1 MKLMKLEGLQVKE
14 ISHPATESG
23 LKLKS
28 PPNLRYLEADQVKF
42 IFIFSL
48 SLMSFTNDL
57 FSSNKIFITMA
68 LNFL

>member
-42 IFIFSL
+42 FSL
-48 SLMSFTNDL
+48 FDV
-57 FSSNKIFITMA
+57 FYK
-68 LNFL
+68 